1 MGLQRLMGDVLRIVV
16 VGAGGVGKSALTVRF
31 IQGNFVEKYD
41 PTIEDSYRKLTEV
54 DGTAY
59 MLDIMDTAG
68 QEEYSA
74 LRDSYM
80 KTGEGFV
87 LVYSITT
94 TTSFDA
100 ASKLRTQILRIKE
113 ETPDIPVML
122 VGNKLDLEDER
133 QVTTEQGRALA
144 QKFGS
149 GFIETSAKTDTNIKE
164 LFFSLVRLVKTWRE
178 NHPDLHKTEK
188 KSKKGGCTLL

>member
-1 MGLQRLMGDVLRIVV
+1 
-16 VGAGGVGKSALTVRF
+16 
-31 IQGNFVEKYD
+31 
-41 PTIEDSYRKLTEV
+41 
-54 DGTAY
+54 

-94 TTSFDA
+94 NTSFEA
-100 ASKLRTQILRIKE
+100 AGKLRTQILRIKE

-144 QKFGS
+144 QKFQS

-178 NHPDLHKTEK
+178 NHPEHHKTDK
-188 KSKKGGCTLL
+188 QKKKGGNCTLL